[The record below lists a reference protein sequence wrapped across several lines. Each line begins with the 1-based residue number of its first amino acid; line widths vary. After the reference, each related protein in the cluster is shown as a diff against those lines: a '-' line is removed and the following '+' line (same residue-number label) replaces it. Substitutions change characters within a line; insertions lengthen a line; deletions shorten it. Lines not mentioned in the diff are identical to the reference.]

1 MSVVLE
7 YNPLAGWQAP
17 DKVNLSII
25 QLNHKMRGA
34 SLPLPSSVIR
44 ALLGLYLPGVLTSAL
59 ISALPAEL
67 GAYVQASGEPV
78 RASGELRVLGQ
89 QLATHVAGMAPPPST
104 ASSGG
109 KAGGAETTAAAR
121 ARALLNLSEGQA
133 AALAELWGGRH
144 SLLDKARPLSLC
156 ELCRFYVRYSRSKL
170 WGHLCAVWDRALQVS
185 RRLGG
190 EDKAG
195 FAPCLAE
202 CVVSD
207 VTGPMGACSSLD
219 VRTRSVCPRVAH
231 SFGPP
236 QPCPG
241 NPALLLHPSQSVS
254 MCPLALCHRLAVAVL
269 L

>member
-89 QLATHVAGMAPPPST
+89 QLATHVACMAPPPST

-170 WGHLCAVWDRALQVS
+170 WGHLCAVWDRALQVR

-190 EDKAG
+190 EGKPG

-202 CVVSD
+202 CVVS
-207 VTGPMGACSSLD
+207 CSSLS
-219 VRTRSVCPRVAH
+219 VRSGGVCPCVAH
-231 SFGPP
+231 SFAPP
-236 QPCPG
+236 QPQSG
-241 NPALLLHPSQSVS
+241 NPALLLHPSPSVS